1 MGSSIEGSTAAQGA
15 PEADPDQS
23 KSGGLFSRLFR
34 KAALSLG
41 DDGDAGDSTLAGPE
55 TLSAQG
61 VANLYTLRVDDV
73 AIPKNEIVSVSETIG
88 REELIAV
95 FREHGFSRIPVYDGT
110 MDQPLGIV
118 TLKDFALQNVFGNA
132 DAPFDLRA
140 LLRPLLYVP
149 SSMALTVLLQKMQ
162 AERSH
167 MALVIDEYG
176 GVDGLATFEDIIE
189 TIVGDILDEHD
200 TVEGPHWVEEAPG
213 VWLIQAN
220 APLDEVEEATGV
232 KLRLEDEDQ
241 EIDTVGG
248 LAYLRAGRVPVR
260 GEIISLDSGAELEV
274 LDAERHRIKRLRL
287 RLVPP
292 SAAYD

>member
-1 MGSSIEGSTAAQGA
+1 MGSSIEGSTAAQRA

-34 KAALSLG
+34 KAAPFLA
-41 DDGDAGDSTLAGPE
+41 DDGDAAGAALAQHE
-55 TLSAQG
+55 MLSAQG

-88 REELIAV
+88 RDELIAV
-95 FREHGFSRIPVYDGT
+95 FRDHGFSRIPVYDGT

-149 SSMALTVLLQKMQ
+149 SSMPLTVLLQKMQ

-189 TIVGDILDEHD
+189 TVVGDILDEHD
-200 TVEGPHWVEEAPG
+200 TVEGPYWVEEAPG
-213 VWLIQAN
+213 VWIVQAN

-232 KLRLEDEDQ
+232 KLRREDEDQ
-241 EIDTVGG
+241 EIDTIGG

-260 GEIISLDSGAELEV
+260 GEIIYHESGAELEV
-274 LDAERHRIKRLRL
+274 LDAERHRIKRIRL